1 MIEIIPAIDII
12 DGKCVRLSQGDYNLQ
27 QTYHDDPVAVAKSFS
42 ESGFRRLHLV
52 DLDGAR
58 SGKVV
63 NEKTLRE
70 ICRETSLEV
79 DFSGGISSEA
89 DVQRALE
96 AGAAFISVGS
106 IAVKQPEVF
115 KSWINRFGAEKF
127 LLGADVKDGVVVV
140 RGWTESTQL
149 DVLALIGDYVSTGIS
164 QVVCTDVSKD
174 GMLAGPS
181 FQLYEE
187 ILQSFPG
194 LKLVASGG
202 VSSIADIEKL
212 EDIGCAGVIIGKAF
226 YEGKIKPE
234 ELKRYVD

>member
-12 DGKCVRLSQGDYNLQ
+12 DGRCVRLSQGDYDQ
-27 QTYHDDPVAVAKSFS
+27 QKTYHEDPVAVAKDF
-42 ESGFRRLHLV
+42 ERRGFRRLHLV

-63 NEKTLRE
+63 NEKTLQE
-70 ICRETSLEV
+70 ICRQTSLQV
-79 DFSGGISSEA
+79 DFSGGISSET

-106 IAVKQPEVF
+106 IAVRQPEVF
-115 KSWINRFGAEKF
+115 KSWIARFGAGKF

-140 RGWTESTQL
+140 RGWTESTKL
-149 DVLALIGDYVSTGIS
+149 DVFALIDDYVSTGIS

-202 VSSIADIEKL
+202 VSSISDIEKL
-212 EDIGCAGVIIGKAF
+212 EEIGCTGVIIGKAF
-226 YEGKIKPE
+226 YEGKLKPE

>member
-12 DGKCVRLSQGDYNLQ
+12 DGRCVRLSQGDYNLQ
-27 QTYHDDPVAVAKSFS
+27 QTYHDDPVAVAKRFADT
-42 ESGFRRLHLV
+42 GFRRLHLV

-58 SGKVV
+58 SGKVA

-79 DFSGGISSEA
+79 DFSGGISSET

-96 AGAAFISVGS
+96 AGAAYISIGS
-106 IAVKQPEVF
+106 IAVKQPGVF
-115 KSWINRFGAEKF
+115 KSWIARFGARKF

-149 DVLALIGDYVSTGIS
+149 DVFALIDSYTSEGIS

-174 GMLAGPS
+174 GMLGGPS
-181 FQLYEE
+181 FELYEE
-187 ILQSFPG
+187 ILRSFPG

-202 VSSIADIEKL
+202 VSSVSDIEKL
-212 EDIGCAGVIIGKAF
+212 EQIGCSGVIIGKAF
-226 YEGKIKPE
+226 YEGKIKPV